1 MLYSFL
7 FLLLGCSNPFEEAQ
21 KKGTIEAYEQFLK
34 ENPTHSNASLAK
46 LKIESLILADA
57 REKQTLEAYDA
68 YLEKYKEKKQS
79 ENYVAAFSERMEIV
93 WKETQKKDSVEA
105 YDAFIKEYEYT
116 QDTRVKTA
124 EKYKKV
130 AEYSKDIVIER
141 IEKEQV
147 DTSKSSSRNCT
158 AAGTELNG
166 WMFTTYVT
174 NNTKRDIRYLRA
186 KVHFL
191 DENGEVLDS
200 HSNDNTV
207 IIGDLHG
214 RAHATPKRR
223 KGPFKIGDKRQWCY
237 ITGDTPSNWSKK
249 VRIQLLD
256 LIFMND

>member
-1 MLYSFL
+1 MLYSIL
-7 FLLLGCSNPFEEAQ
+7 FLLLGCTNPFEEAE

-46 LKIESLILADA
+46 LKIEKIILDKA
-57 REKQTLEAYDA
+57 RESHTLEDYDV

-93 WKETQKKDSVEA
+93 WKETQSKDSVES
-105 YDAFIKEYEYT
+105 YDAFIKEYAYT

-130 AEYSKDIVIER
+130 AEYSKDIVIES
-141 IEKEQV
+141 IEKEEV

-166 WMFTTYVT
+166 WMFSTNVT

-191 DENGEVLDS
+191 DENGDILDS

-237 ITGDTPSNWSKK
+237 ITGDIPSNWSKK
-249 VRIQLLD
+249 LRIQLLD

>member
-1 MLYSFL
+1 MFYSVF
-7 FLLLGCSNPFEEAQ
+7 FLLWGCTNPFEVAQ
-21 KKGTIEAYEQFLK
+21 QQNTIAAYEQFLQ

-46 LKIESLILADA
+46 IKIENLILAKA
-57 REKQTLEAYDA
+57 RESHKLEDYDA

-79 ENYVAAFSERMEIV
+79 ENYVSAFSERMEIV
-93 WKETQKKDSVEA
+93 WLETQKKDTPEV
-105 YDAFIKEYEYT
+105 YDQFIKEYAYT

-130 AEYSKDIVIER
+130 AEYSKDIVMER
-141 IEKEQV
+141 IEKEQI

-166 WMFTTYVT
+166 WMFSTSFR

-191 DENGEVLDS
+191 DENGSVLDS

-223 KGPFKIGDKRQWCY
+223 KGPFKIGEQRQWCY
-237 ITGDTPSNWSKK
+237 ITGDIPSNWSKK
-249 VRIQLLD
+249 VQIQLLD
-256 LIFMND
+256 LVFMND